1 MSRAFVKEDV
11 DPPERSGRVRSASGL
26 PPGATN
32 YITARGAK
40 RLRAELDGLRKS
52 GADAGR
58 MAELE
63 GILAA
68 VTIVELPNESS
79 NSISF
84 GAAVTIEDT
93 NGRKQTYRI
102 VGVNELDF
110 TPDGVSWVSPIG
122 RALLV
127 AERGH
132 RVTLPDI
139 GQVKI
144 VKVEYPDE

>member
-32 YITARGAK
+32 YITAGGAK
-40 RLRAELDGLRKS
+40 RLRAELDGLRTS